1 MSLTSYPR
9 IRKRIFIL
17 VTNLRTFFAQ
27 NSFVRDSQVFGLFVI
42 RVIIKAR
49 SCLSLILFII
59 LTAGCLTKNLIHSML
74 YFDRYHELLPNKYH
88 KQTKQY

>member
-1 MSLTSYPR
+1 MSLTSYPKSG
-9 IRKRIFIL
+9 KRIFIL

-59 LTAGCLTKNLIHSML
+59 LTLVV
-74 YFDRYHELLPNKYH
+74 LLKI
-88 KQTKQY
+88 

>member
-27 NSFVRDSQVFGLFVI
+27 NSFVRDRQVFGLF
-42 RVIIKAR
+42 VIIKAR

-59 LTAGCLTKNLIHSML
+59 LTAGFLTKNLIHSML